1 MTDIG
6 TSDQIHRFIDDLES
20 SLDMEFG
27 PLPNYSNVIL
37 CGMGGSGITGDM
49 VADLLSDVSPIPI
62 RTMKSTVLP
71 NWAGCDTLVVVS
83 SYSGNTLETR
93 EVYAQALERGCRVIV
108 ITSGGALKA
117 MSEKNGNDMIL
128 MPEGMHP
135 RHSIGFMIGYT
146 LAVLRSAG
154 CGDISSRIKDSIP
167 GLRRY
172 RDMLESTDG
181 TNLPLEMAESF
192 IDHVPVIC
200 AGRRFGSV
208 ILRWKTQ
215 FNENSKYVAFC
226 IPSDDIVHGGLCSCR
241 WKDVL
246 SLTVLVG
253 SRDDSIAEAIETL
266 DRSGICYRCVD
277 FDGDSEME
285 NFFRMVMLGDLISM
299 HMAGIRGIDPASVKP
314 ITHLKNLLRTIQD
327 DRVQ

>member
-1 MTDIG
+1 MKDVG
-6 TSDQIHRFIDDLES
+6 TSEQIHRFIDDLEL

-27 PLPNYSNVIL
+27 PMPKFRNIIL

-49 VADLLSDVSPIPI
+49 VADLLLDVSPVPI
-62 RTMKSTVLP
+62 RTLKSTELP
-71 NWAGCDTLVVVS
+71 NWAGTDTLVVVS

-93 EVYAQALERGCRVIV
+93 EVYKQALEKGCRVVV

-117 MSEKNGNDMIL
+117 MSDENGNDLIL
-128 MPEGMHP
+128 MPEDMHP

-146 LAVLRSAG
+146 LSVLRSAG
-154 CGDISSRIKDSIP
+154 CGDISSKIKDSIP

-172 RDMLESTDG
+172 RDTLESKDG
-181 TNLPLEMAESF
+181 TCLPLEMARSF

-200 AGRRFGSV
+200 ADRRFGSV

-226 IPSDDIVHGGLCSCR
+226 TPSDEFVHGGLCSCKWR
-241 WKDVL
+241 DVL

-253 SRDDSIAEAIETL
+253 SRDDSTAEVIDTL
-266 DRSGICYRCVD
+266 DRSGICYRRVD

-285 NFFRMVMLGDLISM
+285 NFFRMVMLGDFISM
-299 HMAGIRGIDPASVKP
+299 HMAVIRGIDPASVRP
-314 ITHLKNLLRTIQD
+314 ITQLKSILGMINN
-327 DRVQ
+327 DRAQ